1 MNKKKLC
8 ILLSMAMLSHQVAY
22 ASDQS
27 PSGDA
32 GPSGQW
38 DVVIAMPAQEKE
50 GMYTDEEAV
59 DANVEGNGV
68 SCSDVTVWE
77 ATPSEAVHMK
87 DTKTGEGDSE
97 GGELNEVQG
106 SYAIPNS
113 LLRAAYGAEYYQGDW
128 DPDANQNAVRIPKV
142 YPVQSANYLPSLPGV
157 RTCRFRSV
165 PAAMV
170 P

>member
-59 DANVEGNGV
+59 DANVEGNGT
-68 SCSDVTVWE
+68 S
-77 ATPSEAVHMK
+77 
-87 DTKTGEGDSE
+87 
-97 GGELNEVQG
+97 
-106 SYAIPNS
+106 
-113 LLRAAYGAEYYQGDW
+113 
-128 DPDANQNAVRIPKV
+128 
-142 YPVQSANYLPSLPGV
+142 
-157 RTCRFRSV
+157 
-165 PAAMV
+165 
-170 P
+170 